1 MAAQAA
7 VWCRRAMSSIPAK
20 LQNKYLDALRQLALT
35 APGGRMSLIEGTR
48 LIQQV
53 VPVDNTTTFWI
64 NDQYK
69 IVDLHNEINL
79 SLSVV
84 QDYQENFLYSTQ
96 REDGGLSVKDTQT
109 SGAPITIGS
118 QHRNEEIFCR
128 SELYNR
134 IFKPANLGWV
144 ISIPLR
150 HADGSPFA
158 TPNMGRA
165 LDSANFNQDE
175 IDFVLRARPW
185 LEYLA
190 RKEHVAAHDERFFSS
205 GESATLHID
214 AAGKI
219 LSASNFAL
227 SLMHQAANT
236 PLTDAPLKQTLQGDI
251 RMLLRHFGQSVV
263 AAMNNYSV
271 APPSITVNNRWGQF
285 HLQAYVLRAFEA
297 GMPMQISVR
306 IERKVPLSLRIFGL
320 PKFLDLSPREREV
333 CLLMIAGLDRNEIA
347 QKIGVKPSTIV
358 YFTRQLYRRLDINQQ
373 SELLDALT
381 RETV

>member
-1 MAAQAA
+1 
-7 VWCRRAMSSIPAK
+7 MSRIPAK
-20 LQNKYLDALRQLALT
+20 LHQKYLDALRQLALT
-35 APGGRMSLIEGTR
+35 APGGRMSLIEGMR

-53 VPVDNTTTFWI
+53 VPIDNTTTFWL
-64 NDQYK
+64 NEQYK
-69 IVDLHNEINL
+69 VVDLHNMIDL
-79 SLSVV
+79 SFSVV

-96 REDGGLSVKDTQT
+96 REDGGFTVKDTQA

-118 QHRNEEIFCR
+118 QRRNEEQFVR

-144 ISIPLR
+144 IAIPLR
-150 HADGSPFA
+150 RADGSPLA

-165 LDSANFNQDE
+165 LDSANFNQAE

-185 LEYLA
+185 LEFLA
-190 RKEHVAAHDERFFSS
+190 RKELATTHDERFLSS
-205 GESATLHID
+205 GESATLLID

-219 LSASNFAL
+219 KSASNFAL
-227 SLMHQAANT
+227 ALLHQATDT
-236 PLTDAPLKQTLQGDI
+236 PLTDAPLKQTLRGDV
-251 RMLLRHFGQSVV
+251 RLLLRRFGQSVV
-263 AAMNNYSV
+263 AAMHNYA
-271 APPSITVNNRWGQF
+271 APPPSYTVNNRWGQF

-297 GMPMQISVR
+297 GMPMQISLH

-333 CLLMIAGLDRNEIA
+333 CLLMIAGLDRNHIA
-347 QKIGVKPSTIV
+347 QKLGVKPSTVV

-373 SELLDALT
+373 SQLLAALT
-381 RETV
+381 EATT